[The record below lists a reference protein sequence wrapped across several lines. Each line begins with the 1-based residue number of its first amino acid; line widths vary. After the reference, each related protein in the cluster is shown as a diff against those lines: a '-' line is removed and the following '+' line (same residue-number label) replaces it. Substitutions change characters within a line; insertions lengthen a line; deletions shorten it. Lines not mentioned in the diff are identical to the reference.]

1 MTAGHYSHLPV
12 TGGAGLLGVVDITDV
27 CRALTGAGQDDR
39 NPVTGPGKAA
49 RPAFCAHHRSLAS
62 AVGQPFRTRRPGT
75 TRSRFPGMLGK
86 TPAPNSRL
94 TLNCCTLQ

>member
-62 AVGQPFRTRRPGT
+62 ARRPALPHPET
-75 TRSRFPGMLGK
+75 SHDPKPLPPHAGK
-86 TPAPNSRL
+86 LLPSLCRL
-94 TLNCCTLQ
+94 TLNCCTL